1 MQLFGAIIRVQKPE
15 RRINDHLAVVT
26 QGEVT
31 EMTWRIRR
39 IISIILSVILLA
51 FVSAAPFAYALEAE
65 ETPDVTESITET
77 VEDSAE
83 MTEDKKREEQAAES
97 VQEEPAGEPIQE
109 EPAAESATGEAD
121 QEKTETIYT
130 TDEPDPTATVEIPD
144 DDWGY
149 IEQEVLA
156 AHISDPT
163 EETVH
168 SEPEATP
175 DATVTEAPDTE
186 APIME
191 IPITEA
197 PITEAPIIE
206 IPVTEQLPEETPAE
220 ATPAPAEE
228 NGTEIQHTAE
238 EISEPVEAEKATEEP
253 NSADETVQPETT
265 GEDEEVTVTIV
276 ATMIDENIMKL
287 HAEVHG
293 PQEQK
298 YYYQWQISEDGGK
311 TYWDILGAN
320 EEDME
325 IELTDSNHDDLW
337 RVWIQAI

>member
-1 MQLFGAIIRVQKPE
+1 
-15 RRINDHLAVVT
+15 
-26 QGEVT
+26 
-31 EMTWRIRR
+31 MTWRIRR
-39 IISIILSVILLA
+39 IISIILSVVLLA

-97 VQEEPAGEPIQE
+97 VQE

-168 SEPEATP
+168 SETEATP
-175 DATVTEAPDTE
+175 DAPVTEAPDTE
-186 APIME
+186 ASDTEAQIME

-228 NGTEIQHTAE
+228 NGTETQHTAE
-238 EISEPVEAEKATEEP
+238 EISEPVEPEKATEEP

-276 ATMIDENIMKL
+276 ATMIDESIMKL

-325 IELTDSNHDDLW
+325 VELMDSNLDDLW

>member
-1 MQLFGAIIRVQKPE
+1 MQLFGAIIKVQKPE

-39 IISIILSVILLA
+39 IISIILSVVLLA

-83 MTEDKKREEQAAES
+83 MTEDKKQEEQAAES
-97 VQEEPAGEPIQE
+97 VQEEPAGEPVQE

-168 SEPEATP
+168 SEPESTP

-186 APIME
+186 APIM
-191 IPITEA
+191 
-197 PITEAPIIE
+197 E

>member
-1 MQLFGAIIRVQKPE
+1 
-15 RRINDHLAVVT
+15 
-26 QGEVT
+26 
-31 EMTWRIRR
+31 MTWRIRR
-39 IISIILSVILLA
+39 IISIILSVVLLA

-97 VQEEPAGEPIQE
+97 VQEEPA
-109 EPAAESATGEAD
+109 AESATGEAD

-149 IEQEVLA
+149 IEQDVLA

-175 DATVTEAPDTE
+175 DAPVTEAPVTEAPVTEAPDTE
-186 APIME
+186 ASD
-191 IPITEA
+191 TEA

-206 IPVTEQLPEETPAE
+206 ISVTEQLPEETPAE
-220 ATPAPAEE
+220 ATLAPAEE
-228 NGTEIQHTAE
+228 NGTETQHTAE
-238 EISEPVEAEKATEEP
+238 EISEPLEAEKATEEP

>member
-1 MQLFGAIIRVQKPE
+1 VQLFGAIIRVQKPE

-39 IISIILSVILLA
+39 IISIILSVVLLA

-83 MTEDKKREEQAAES
+83 MTEDKKQEEQAAES
-97 VQEEPAGEPIQE
+97 VQE

-130 TDEPDPTATVEIPD
+130 TDEPVPTATVEIPD

-175 DATVTEAPDTE
+175 DAPVTEAPDTEASDTE

-265 GEDEEVTVTIV
+265 GEDEEVTVTS
-276 ATMIDENIMKL
+276 NINLNAWYVLSKS
-287 HAEVHG
+287 
-293 PQEQK
+293 
-298 YYYQWQISEDGGK
+298 ISF
-311 TYWDILGAN
+311 L
-320 EEDME
+320 
-325 IELTDSNHDDLW
+325 IELLLDP
-337 RVWIQAI
+337 V

>member
-1 MQLFGAIIRVQKPE
+1 
-15 RRINDHLAVVT
+15 
-26 QGEVT
+26 
-31 EMTWRIRR
+31 MTWRIRR
-39 IISIILSVILLA
+39 IISIILSVVLLA

-83 MTEDKKREEQAAES
+83 MTEDKKQEEQAAES
-97 VQEEPAGEPIQE
+97 VQE

-149 IEQEVLA
+149 IEQDVLA

-175 DATVTEAPDTE
+175 DAPVTEAPVTEALDTEASDTE

-197 PITEAPIIE
+197 PITEASIIE

-228 NGTEIQHTAE
+228 NGTETQHTAE

>member
-1 MQLFGAIIRVQKPE
+1 
-15 RRINDHLAVVT
+15 
-26 QGEVT
+26 
-31 EMTWRIRR
+31 
-39 IISIILSVILLA
+39 
-51 FVSAAPFAYALEAE
+51 
-65 ETPDVTESITET
+65 
-77 VEDSAE
+77 
-83 MTEDKKREEQAAES
+83 
-97 VQEEPAGEPIQE
+97 
-109 EPAAESATGEAD
+109 
-121 QEKTETIYT
+121 
-130 TDEPDPTATVEIPD
+130 
-144 DDWGY
+144 
-149 IEQEVLA
+149 
-156 AHISDPT
+156 
-163 EETVH
+163 
-168 SEPEATP
+168 
-175 DATVTEAPDTE
+175 
-186 APIME
+186 ME

-206 IPVTEQLPEETPAE
+206 IPVKEQLPEETPAE

-228 NGTEIQHTAE
+228 NGTETQHTAE
-238 EISEPVEAEKATEEP
+238 EISEPVEDEKATEEP

-325 IELTDSNHDDLW
+325 IELTDSNHDDFW

>member
-1 MQLFGAIIRVQKPE
+1 
-15 RRINDHLAVVT
+15 
-26 QGEVT
+26 
-31 EMTWRIRR
+31 MTWRIRR
-39 IISIILSVILLA
+39 IISIILSVVLLA

-83 MTEDKKREEQAAES
+83 MTEDKKQEEQAAES
-97 VQEEPAGEPIQE
+97 VQE

-186 APIME
+186 API
-191 IPITEA
+191 
-197 PITEAPIIE
+197 IE

-220 ATPAPAEE
+220 ATPASAEE

-287 HAEVHG
+287 HAEVNG